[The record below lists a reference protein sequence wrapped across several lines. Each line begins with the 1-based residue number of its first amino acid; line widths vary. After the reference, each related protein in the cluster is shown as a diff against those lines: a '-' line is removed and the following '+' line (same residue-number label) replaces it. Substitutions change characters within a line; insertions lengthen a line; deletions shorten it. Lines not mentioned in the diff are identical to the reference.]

1 MLFPTVQFAAFFAVV
16 FAVSWRLMPHQR
28 AWRRFILAA
37 SYFFYGCADWRF
49 VILLIASTVVNQVAA
64 TASARAPADQVR
76 KAALT
81 VAIVFDLGILAM
93 FKYFDF
99 FIGSANQTLGVIGLG
114 APLQLLHIALPV
126 GVSFYTFQ
134 AISYVADV
142 YRGRCPLA
150 RPLDYAIYAS
160 FFPHLVAGPIVRPGE
175 FIPQLAGPRDP
186 ASIPAARALSLIAG
200 GLFKKVVLADLLATR
215 IVDPVFGAP
224 AAHSGAE
231 AAAAIYGYAVQI
243 YCDFSGYTDMA
254 IGLALLL
261 GFRFPDNFDRPYA
274 ATSLQDFWRRW
285 HMTLSRW
292 LRDYLYIPLGGDR
305 RGLRRTYVNLIL
317 TMLLGGLWHGAAWTF
332 VIWGGIHGSGL
343 AIQRW
348 WSDRRPVG
356 LPRERLRG
364 EQLLGEWLRGVRPL
378 GEPAPGQLAPGQL
391 ARGERAGWRF
401 RRAACWLLT
410 FNLVCLAWVFFRAP
424 DLGTAFTLLGR
435 LAAAGPAPLV
445 TPGVIITIG
454 IGLATQLPRP
464 GAWREVR
471 DRFVLL
477 PPAAQ
482 GVTLGIFLVAVIAIA
497 DQQGVAPF
505 IYFRF

>member
-1 MLFPTVQFAAFFAVV
+1 VLFPTVQFAAFFAVV
-16 FAVSWRLMPHQR
+16 FVVSWRLMPYQR

-49 VILLIASTVVNQVAA
+49 VLLLIASTLVNQVAA
-64 TASARAPADQVR
+64 TVGSRAPAAAVR
-76 KAALT
+76 KAA
-81 VAIVFDLGILAM
+81 VVSAVSFDLGILAV

-99 FIGSANQTLGVIGLG
+99 FIGSVNQMLGVVGLG
-114 APLQLLHIALPV
+114 APLPLLQIALPV

-134 AISYVADV
+134 AISYVIDV
-142 YRGRCPLA
+142 YRGVCPLA
-150 RPLDYAIYAS
+150 KPMDYAVYAS

-175 FIPQLAGPRDP
+175 FIPQLARPRDP
-186 ASIPAARALSLIAG
+186 ARIPAARALSLVAG
-200 GLFKKVVLADLLATR
+200 GLFKKVVLADLLASR

-224 AAHSGAE
+224 AAHSGPE
-231 AAAAIYGYAVQI
+231 VAAAIYGYAVQI

-274 ATSLQDFWRRW
+274 ACSLQDFWRRW

-292 LRDYLYIPLGGDR
+292 LRDYLYIPLGGSR
-305 RGLRRTYVNLIL
+305 RGLRRTYLNLML
-317 TMLLGGLWHGAAWTF
+317 TMVLGGLWHGAAWTF
-332 VIWGGIHGSGL
+332 VIWGGIHGGGL

-348 WSDRRPVG
+348 WSGRRTWRG
-356 LPRERLRG
+356 SALR
-364 EQLLGEWLRGVRPL
+364 
-378 GEPAPGQLAPGQL
+378 
-391 ARGERAGWRF
+391 RAGCR
-401 RRAACWLLT
+401 LLT
-410 FNLVCLAWVFFRAP
+410 FQVVCLAWVFFRAP

-435 LAAAGPAPLV
+435 LAAPGPAPLV
-445 TPGVIITIG
+445 TPGVIMMIV

-464 GAWREVR
+464 GTWRQVR

-477 PPAAQ
+477 PPAVQ
-482 GVTLGIFLVAVIAIA
+482 GMTLGVFLVVIAAIA

>member
-16 FAVSWRLMPHQR
+16 FAVSWRLMPNQR

-49 VILLIASTVVNQVAA
+49 VLLLIASTAVNQVAA
-64 TASARAPADQVR
+64 TVAARAKTVVARQAGL
-76 KAALT
+76 AA
-81 VAIVFDLGILAM
+81 AIVFDLSVLAV

-99 FIGSANQTLGVIGLG
+99 FIGSVNQMLGVFGLG
-114 APLQLLHIALPV
+114 APLQLLNIALPV

-134 AISYVADV
+134 AISYVTDV

-150 RPLDYAIYAS
+150 RPMDYAIYAS

-175 FIPQLAGPRDP
+175 FIPQLGRPRDP
-186 ASIPAARALSLIAG
+186 ARIPASRALSLIAC

-224 AAHSGAE
+224 AAHCGVE

-261 GFRFPDNFDRPYA
+261 GFRFPINFDRPYA
-274 ATSLQDFWRRW
+274 ATGLQDFWRRW

-292 LRDYLYIPLGGDR
+292 LRDYLYIPLGGSR
-305 RGLRRTYVNLIL
+305 RGLRRTYLNLML

-332 VIWGGIHGSGL
+332 VLWGGIHGGGL
-343 AIQRW
+343 AVQRW
-348 WSDRRPVG
+348 WSDRPSAWRPG
-356 LPRERLRG
+356 KRSEER
-364 EQLLGEWLRGVRPL
+364 
-378 GEPAPGQLAPGQL
+378 PGGRNP
-391 ARGERAGWRF
+391 GERPGSAL

-410 FNLVCLAWVFFRAP
+410 FHIVCLTWVFFRAP

-435 LAAAGPAPLV
+435 LAVPGPAPLV
-445 TPGVIITIG
+445 TPTVIIMIIG
-454 IGLATQLPRP
+454 GLATQLPLP
-464 GAWREVR
+464 GMWRQLR

-477 PPAAQ
+477 PAAAQ
-482 GVTLGIFLVAVIAIA
+482 GVTLGIFLVVISAIA

>member
-37 SYFFYGCADWRF
+37 SYFFYACADWRF

-64 TASARAPADQVR
+64 TASSRAPAAQVR
-76 KAALT
+76 RAALT
-81 VAIVFDLGILAM
+81 VAIVFDLGILAV

-99 FIGSANQTLGVIGLG
+99 FIGSVNQMLGVIGLG
-114 APLQLLHIALPV
+114 APLQLLDIAMPV

-186 ASIPAARALSLIAG
+186 ARIPAARALSLIAG
-200 GLFKKVVLADLLATR
+200 GFFKKVVLADLLATR

-254 IGLALLL
+254 IGFALLL

-274 ATSLQDFWRRW
+274 ASSLQDFWRRW

-292 LRDYLYIPLGGDR
+292 LRDYLYIPLGGNQ

-332 VIWGGIHGSGL
+332 VIWGGIHGGGM

-348 WSDRRPVG
+348 WSDRRAVG
-356 LPRERLRG
+356 LPGERAPG
-364 EQLLGEWLRGVRPL
+364 ERAPGERAP
-378 GEPAPGQLAPGQL
+378 GEPAPGQVAPGQL
-391 ARGERAGWRF
+391 ARGERPGWTF
-401 RRAACWLLT
+401 RRTACWLLT

-424 DLGTAFTLLGR
+424 DLGTAFSLLGR
-435 LAAAGPAPLV
+435 LAAPGPAPLV
-445 TPGVIITIG
+445 TPTVIIMIG

-464 GAWREVR
+464 GAWREAR

-482 GVTLGIFLVAVIAIA
+482 GVTLGIFLVVVTAIA

>member
-1 MLFPTVQFAAFFAVV
+1 VVFPTVQFAAFFAVV

-49 VILLIASTVVNQVAA
+49 VLLLIASTVVNHVAA
-64 TASARAPADQVR
+64 AVVARERAARAR
-76 KAALT
+76 KTALAG
-81 VAIVFDLGILAM
+81 AIVFDLGVLGV

-99 FIGSANQTLGVIGLG
+99 FIGSVNQMLGVFGLG
-114 APLQLLHIALPV
+114 APLQLLNIALPV

-134 AISYVADV
+134 AISYVTDV

-150 RPLDYAIYAS
+150 RPMDYAIYAS

-175 FIPQLAGPRDP
+175 FLPQLAAPRDP
-186 ASIPAARALSLIAG
+186 ARIPAARALSLIAG
-200 GLFKKVVLADLLATR
+200 GMFKKVVLADLLATR

-261 GFRFPDNFDRPYA
+261 GFRFPANFERPYA

-292 LRDYLYIPLGGDR
+292 LRDYLYVPLGGNR
-305 RGLRRTYVNLIL
+305 RGRVRTYLNLML

-332 VIWGGIHGSGL
+332 VIWGGIHGAGL
-343 AIQRW
+343 AAQRW
-348 WSDRRPVG
+348 WSGRRPAG
-356 LPRERLRG
+356 PQAE
-364 EQLLGEWLRGVRPL
+364 
-378 GEPAPGQLAPGQL
+378 GEPEQRRPGSLL
-391 ARGERAGWRF
+391 
-401 RRAACWLLT
+401 RRAACWLVT
-410 FNLVCLAWVFFRAP
+410 FHLVCLAWVFFRAP

-435 LAAAGPAPLV
+435 LATAGPAPLV
-445 TPGVIITIG
+445 TPSVILVIIT
-454 IGLATQLPRP
+454 GLATQLPRP
-464 GAWREVR
+464 GSWRQLR

-477 PPAAQ
+477 PAAAQ
-482 GVTLGIFLVAVIAIA
+482 GAALGVFLVVMSAIA

>member
-16 FAVSWRLMPHQR
+16 FAVSWRLMAHQR

-64 TASARAPADQVR
+64 TASSRAPAAQVR
-76 KAALT
+76 RAALT
-81 VAIVFDLGILAM
+81 VAIVFDLAILAV

-99 FIGSANQTLGVIGLG
+99 FIGSVNQTLGVIGLG

-142 YRGRCPLA
+142 YRGRCALA
-150 RPLDYAIYAS
+150 RPLDYAIYSS

-186 ASIPAARALSLIAG
+186 AGIPAARALSLIAG

-274 ATSLQDFWRRW
+274 ASSLQDFWRRW

-292 LRDYLYIPLGGDR
+292 LHDYLYIPLGGNR
-305 RGLRRTYVNLIL
+305 RGLCRTYVNLIL

-332 VIWGGIHGSGL
+332 VIWGGIHGGGL

-348 WSDRRPVG
+348 WSDRGRWGWRARGPGMSRHRVSGCGVCGRRVSRHRVTWHPGNRHRVSRHRGSWHGASGPVG
-356 LPRERLRG
+356 G
-364 EQLLGEWLRGVRPL
+364 F
-378 GEPAPGQLAPGQL
+378 AGQ
-391 ARGERAGWRF
+391 RAGCSHSTWSASRGSSSARPTSA
-401 RRAACWLLT
+401 RRSPC
-410 FNLVCLAWVFFRAP
+410 
-424 DLGTAFTLLGR
+424 
-435 LAAAGPAPLV
+435 
-445 TPGVIITIG
+445 
-454 IGLATQLPRP
+454 
-464 GAWREVR
+464 
-471 DRFVLL
+471 
-477 PPAAQ
+477 
-482 GVTLGIFLVAVIAIA
+482 
-497 DQQGVAPF
+497 
-505 IYFRF
+505 

>member
-16 FAVSWRLMPHQR
+16 FAVSWRLMAHQR
-28 AWRRFILAA
+28 AWRRFILVA
-37 SYFFYGCADWRF
+37 SYFFYSCADWRF

-64 TASARAPADQVR
+64 TASARAPAAQVR
-76 KAALT
+76 KTAFT
-81 VAIVFDLGILAM
+81 VAIVFDLGILAV

-99 FIGSANQTLGVIGLG
+99 FIGSVNQILGVIGLG

-175 FIPQLAGPRDP
+175 FIPQLARPRDP
-186 ASIPAARALSLIAG
+186 ARIPAARALSLIAG
-200 GLFKKVVLADLLATR
+200 GLFKKVVLADMLGTR

-224 AAHSGAE
+224 AAHSAAE

-274 ATSLQDFWRRW
+274 ASSLQDFWRRW

-292 LRDYLYIPLGGDR
+292 LRDYLYIPLGGSR

-332 VIWGGIHGSGL
+332 VIWGGIHGGGL

-348 WSDRRPVG
+348 WPDRQPVG
-356 LPRERLRG
+356 LSRERLQAVRLPG
-364 EQLLGEWLRGVRPL
+364 ES
-378 GEPAPGQLAPGQL
+378 APGQLAPGQL
-391 ARGERAGWRF
+391 APGQPAHRERAGWRF
-401 RRAACWLLT
+401 RRTACWLLT

-424 DLGTAFTLLGR
+424 DLRTAFTLLGR
-435 LAAAGPAPLV
+435 LAALGPAPSV
-445 TPGVIITIG
+445 TPGVIIMIG
-454 IGLATQLPRP
+454 IGLATQMPRP
-464 GAWREVR
+464 GAWRQVR

-482 GVTLGIFLVAVIAIA
+482 GVMLGIFLVVITAIV

>member
-1 MLFPTVQFAAFFAVV
+1 MGDGEAVLFPTVQFAAFFAVV
-16 FAVSWRLMPHQR
+16 FAVSWRLMPRQR

-49 VILLIASTVVNQVAA
+49 VILLITSTVVNQAAASVAA
-64 TASARAPADQVR
+64 RARAARSR
-76 KAALT
+76 KAA
-81 VAIVFDLGILAM
+81 VAAAIVFDLGILAV

-99 FIGSANQTLGVIGLG
+99 FIGSVNQMFGLIGLG

-150 RPLDYAIYAS
+150 RPMDYAIYAS

-186 ASIPAARALSLIAG
+186 AGIPAARALSLIAG
-200 GLFKKVVLADLLATR
+200 GLFKKVVLADMLATR

-231 AAAAIYGYAVQI
+231 VAAAIYGYAVQI

-274 ATSLQDFWRRW
+274 ASSLQDFWRRW

-292 LRDYLYIPLGGDR
+292 LRDYLYIPLGGNR
-305 RGLRRTYVNLIL
+305 RGHRRTYINLML

-332 VIWGGIHGSGL
+332 VIWGGIHGGGL
-343 AIQRW
+343 ALQHW
-348 WSDRRPVG
+348 WTGRRAAS
-356 LPRERLRG
+356 RAER
-364 EQLLGEWLRGVRPL
+364 
-378 GEPAPGQLAPGQL
+378 AP
-391 ARGERAGWRF
+391 GERAPGERAQGERPGSVL
-401 RRAACWLLT
+401 RRAGCWLLT
-410 FNLVCLAWVFFRAP
+410 FQVVCLAWVFFRAP
-424 DLGTAFTLLGR
+424 DPGTAFTLLGR
-435 LAAAGPAPLV
+435 LAVPGPAPLV
-445 TPGVIITIG
+445 TPVVIIMIA
-454 IGLATQLPRP
+454 IGLATQLPKP
-464 GAWREVR
+464 GTWREFR

-477 PPAAQ
+477 PPAVQ
-482 GVTLGIFLVAVIAIA
+482 GVTLGVVLVVISAIA
-497 DQQGVAPF
+497 NQQGVAPF